1 LCVNRAAIAVIVL
14 TARSSSGVRCDWFHS
29 GFRMQ
34 LLTICS
40 AYADQDDPMRKE
52 GNSVLRLSR
61 LVLCTL
67 LVLSFVAHAAQ
78 AQGIEHDDLT
88 VVESAG
94 AVKIKLAD
102 RWRTPE
108 TGMVVTLPATV
119 STGADGSIRLRQD
132 AATISIA
139 ANTAIELL
147 EGTEPGLPL
156 QRVVQNQGSAFYDI
170 APRGSS
176 RLRVETP
183 WLVAVIKGT
192 QFNVTVTSETSTVAL
207 FEGRLRI
214 EAPDVGDVV
223 DLHAGQIAKRH
234 RDDPGITVVSM
245 ESSEPVSG
253 SDELPPADKDLQGDG
268 GAAGTGDS
276 VDDGIDAGLDARID
290 AGGVDADVDLGPNAG
305 LVLGGSG
312 IDVDPGVEL
321 AGGKLDVGVESGL
334 ELGDAAVDVAIDA
347 GLDLGDAAVD
357 VGIDAGLD
365 LNDGAIDLALDAAAG
380 VGDAVVDVGVDA
392 GLDLDAGDVDLGLD
406 GGVGIGDVVA
416 DVEVDAGVDID
427 AGDIDLA
434 VDGGLDL
441 GSSPVLDVSADAGVD
456 LAGSGIDS
464 GLDVGAD
471 LGDVNVDT
479 GLDTG
484 IDLDD
489 GTVDAGVDLG
499 VADAGIN
506 VGIDLD
512 LGDLDDLADVDLD
525 LDLLD
530 DDDSGSDGETVED
543 DADALPIDPGDLLD
557 LLGF

>member
-1 LCVNRAAIAVIVL
+1 
-14 TARSSSGVRCDWFHS
+14 
-29 GFRMQ
+29 MQ

-61 LVLCTL
+61 LVLCTV
-67 LVLSFVAHAAQ
+67 LVLSYVAHAAQ

-119 STGADGSIRLRQD
+119 STGADGSIKLRQD

-192 QFNVTVTSETSTVAL
+192 QFNVTVASETSTVAL
-207 FEGRLRI
+207 FEGRLQI

-245 ESSEPVSG
+245 ESSEPVSRSNAVPPG
-253 SDELPPADKDLQGDG
+253 DKGPQDE
-268 GAAGTGDS
+268 GAAGNADS
-276 VDDGIDAGLDARID
+276 VDDGIDAGLDGRVD
-290 AGGVDADVDLGPNAG
+290 AGGVPVALDADVDLGEAG
-305 LVLGGSG
+305 PDPSLHAGVDLAGA
-312 IDVDPGVEL
+312 DVDL
-321 AGGKLDVGVESGL
+321 GL
-334 ELGDAAVDVAIDA
+334 GA
-347 GLDLGDAAVD
+347 GLDLGAPGTAAGVDLDVDLAGGELEVGVAAGLDPADAAVD

-365 LNDGAIDLALDAAAG
+365 LGDVAVDG
-380 VGDAVVDVGVDA
+380 GVDA
-392 GLDLDAGDVDLGLD
+392 GLDLDDGAIDLALGGGADVGDASVDVGVDAALDLDAGDVELGLD
-406 GGVGIGDVVA
+406 SEVVVGDVGA
-416 DVEVDAGVDID
+416 DIAVDAAVDVD
-427 AGDIDLA
+427 AGDIDLG

-441 GSSPVLDVSADAGVD
+441 GSDPVLDVSTDAGVD
-456 LAGSGIDS
+456 LAGGGIDA

-471 LGDVNVDT
+471 PGDVSIDT
-479 GLDTG
+479 GLDAG

-489 GTVDAGVDLG
+489 GTVGAGVDLG
-499 VADAGIN
+499 AAGAG
-506 VGIDLD
+506 VDVDLD
-512 LGDLDDLADVDLD
+512 LGDLDGLADVDLD
-525 LDLLD
+525 LDLLND
-530 DDDSGSDGETVED
+530 EDSDSDSEVVED
-543 DADALPIDPGDLLD
+543 DTVPVDPSDLLD

>member
-34 LLTICS
+34 RLTICS

-61 LVLCTL
+61 LVLCTV
-67 LVLSFVAHAAQ
+67 LVLSCVAHAAQ

-119 STGADGSIRLRQD
+119 STGADGSIKLRQD

-192 QFNVTVTSETSTVAL
+192 QFNVTVASETSTVAL

-245 ESSEPVSG
+245 QSSEPVSRSNAVLPG
-253 SDELPPADKDLQGDG
+253 DKGPEDE
-268 GAAGTGDS
+268 GAAGNGDS
-276 VDDGIDAGLDARID
+276 VDDGIDAGLDA
-290 AGGVDADVDLGPNAG
+290 DVDLGPDAG
-305 LVLGGSG
+305 LGLGGGG
-312 IDVDPGVEL
+312 IDVGPGVEL

-334 ELGDAAVDVAIDA
+334 EPGDADVAMDA
-347 GLDLGDAAVD
+347 GVNLGDAAVD
-357 VGIDAGLD
+357 VGINAGLD

-380 VGDAVVDVGVDA
+380 VGDAVVDVGVEA
-392 GLDLDAGDVDLGLD
+392 GLDLDAGDVDLELD
-406 GGVGIGDVVA
+406 GGVVVGDVVT

-471 LGDVNVDT
+471 LGDVSVEA

-484 IDLDD
+484 VDLDD